1 MSATFTIARRTE
13 EIPELDRAL
22 GEFLKEHGVDGRPAY
37 VAKLVLEEIAR
48 NLVEH
53 ATGPTEDWIR
63 LDLDID
69 TRRLRLGLE
78 DESTPF
84 DPLLAPAPNLDS
96 PLEERSN
103 RGMGLHVVREMV
115 DGMQYRRLADRNRL
129 EVEIAL

>member
-1 MSATFTIARRTE
+1 MTPTFTIARRTE

-22 GEFLKEHGVDGRPAY
+22 EAFLKAHGVDGRPAY

-53 ATGPTEDWIR
+53 ATGPAEDWIR
-63 LDLDID
+63 LDLDINA
-69 TRRLRLGLE
+69 TRLRLGLE

-84 DPLLAPAPNLDS
+84 DPLSAPEPNLELA
-96 PLEERSN
+96 LEERTS